1 MLRGEIS
8 PPKRRV
14 MEREKILNLLYRS
27 GYIKDGD
34 IKKVH
39 DEKKDDEDIFQ
50 ALLRLGILTEKDI
63 MNFFQNILPQKIWK
77 EEIEELQVPSHILN
91 SIPQD
96 FMRKYKVVPVKY
108 EKGKL
113 HVLMLN
119 PLNQNLINELRFYTK
134 AQSIVPYFAPLS
146 TIEKILD
153 KQFPQLGDVLSEIE
167 DTEVEIE
174 EEEKDVPIEQ
184 LMHATEEA
192 PIVKLA
198 NGLIYEAVRMG
209 ASDIHIEPFEKK
221 VNVRYRVD
229 GVLRIYHKLP
239 VNIKDSLVARYKIMA
254 NLDIAEK
261 RKPQDGRIRIRID
274 KKKIDLRVSTVPTVY
289 GEKVV
294 MRIQEAEKY
303 LNVKLEDL
311 GFEPDDLEKFRK
323 AIWKPWGMI
332 LVTGPTGSGKT
343 TTLYSALMER
353 NHPDVNIMT
362 AEDPVEVSIP
372 GINQVQVNERIGLTF
387 SNVLRAFLRQ
397 DPDIIL
403 VGEIRDFETADI
415 AIRASL
421 TGHLVFSTLHTNDAP
436 TTVTRLTDMGIEP
449 FLVGSSLILIVAQ
462 RLIRKL
468 CPECKV
474 PHDIP
479 KEALLRMG
487 LIDSMEEDIVI
498 YKASEKGC
506 STCNNT
512 GYKGRTAVHE
522 IMEIDDELRKLIIK
536 GGTADDLRELAKKKG
551 MRTLY
556 ESGLI
561 KVKKGITSLEE
572 VNRVLMQ

>member
-1 MLRGEIS
+1 
-8 PPKRRV
+8 
-14 MEREKILNLLYRS
+14 MEHERILNLLAKA
-27 GYIKDGD
+27 GFIKDHD
-34 IKKVH
+34 IRRILE
-39 DEKKDDEDIFQ
+39 EKKEDEDIFQ
-50 ALLRLGILTEKDI
+50 TLLRLNILTEKDI
-63 MNFFQNILPQKIWK
+63 MDFFHKILPRKVWK
-77 EEIEELQVPSHILN
+77 DEVNELEVPSHILN
-91 SIPQD
+91 AIPQE

-108 EKGKL
+108 DKGKL
-113 HVLMLN
+113 HVIMLN
-119 PLNQNLINELRFYTK
+119 PLNQNVVNEIRFYTK
-134 AQSIVPYFAPLS
+134 ANSVIPYVAPLS

-153 KQFPQLGDVLSEIE
+153 KQFPKLGDVLSQIE

-174 EEEKDVPIEQ
+174 KEEEGVSIED
-184 LMHATEEA
+184 LIHASEEA

-198 NGLIYEAVRMG
+198 NGLIYEAVSMG

-221 VNVRYRVD
+221 VVVRFRVD
-229 GVLRIYHKLP
+229 GVLRIYHQLP
-239 VNIKDSLVARYKIMA
+239 VNIKDSLIARYKIMS

-261 RKPQDGRIRIRID
+261 RKPQDGRIRIKIENR
-274 KKKIDLRVSTVPTVY
+274 KIDLRISTVPTVY
-289 GEKVV
+289 GEKIV

-303 LNVKLEDL
+303 LNVKLEEL
-311 GFEPDDLEKFRK
+311 GFEPDDLEKFRS

-362 AEDPVEVSIP
+362 AEDPVEVAIP

-403 VGEIRDFETADI
+403 VGEIRDYETGDI

-468 CPECKV
+468 CPSCKQ

-479 KEALLRMG
+479 KEALVRLG
-487 LIDSMEEDIVI
+487 LIESPDEDVVI

-506 STCNNT
+506 EVCNNT

-522 IMEIDDELRKLIIK
+522 IMEIDEELRKLIIK
-536 GGTADDLRELAKKKG
+536 GGTADDLRDLAVKKG

-556 ESGLI
+556 KSGLI

-572 VNRVLMQ
+572 INRVLMQ

>member
-1 MLRGEIS
+1 
-8 PPKRRV
+8 
-14 MEREKILNLLYRS
+14 MEHEKLLSLLNRA
-27 GYIKDGD
+27 GFIKEQD
-34 IKKVH
+34 IKNVLK
-39 DEKKDDEDIFQ
+39 ERKDDEDIFQ
-50 ALLRLGILTEKDI
+50 TLLRLGILKEQDI
-63 MNFFQNILPQKIWK
+63 QNFFQNILPQKVWK
-77 EEIEELQVPSHILN
+77 EELDELRVPSHILN
-91 SIPQD
+91 AIPQD
-96 FMRKYKVVPVKY
+96 FMRKFKVVPVSY
-108 EKGKL
+108 DKGRL
-113 HVLMLN
+113 HVIMLN
-119 PLNQNLINELRFYTK
+119 PLNQTLINELRFYTK

-146 TIEKILD
+146 TIERVLD
-153 KQFPQLGDVLSEIE
+153 KQFPQLGDVLSELE
-167 DTEVEIE
+167 GAEVEVE
-174 EEEKDVPIEQ
+174 EEENDVPVEQ
-184 LMHATEEA
+184 LMQESKDA

-198 NGLIYEAVRMG
+198 NGLITEAVKMG

-229 GVLRIYHKLP
+229 GVLKIYHKLP
-239 VNIKDSLVARYKIMA
+239 LNIKDSLVARYKIMSK
-254 NLDIAEK
+254 LDIAEK
-261 RKPQDGRIRIRID
+261 RKPQDGRIRLKID
-274 KKKIDLRVSTVPTVY
+274 RKKIDLRVSTVPTVY

-311 GFEPDDLEKFRK
+311 GFEPDDLKRFRD

-353 NHPDVNIMT
+353 NQPDVNIMT

-372 GINQVQVNERIGLTF
+372 GINQVHVNERIGLTF
-387 SNVLRAFLRQ
+387 SSVLRAFLRQ

-403 VGEIRDFETADI
+403 VGEIRDQETGDI

-449 FLVGSSLILIVAQ
+449 FLVGSSLVLVVAQ
-462 RLIRKL
+462 RLIRRL

-479 KEALLRMG
+479 KEALQRMG
-487 LIDSMEEDIVI
+487 LIKSPDEELTI
-498 YKASEKGC
+498 YKANEKGC
-506 STCNNT
+506 PTCNGT
-512 GYKGRTAVHE
+512 GYKGRMAVHE
-522 IMEIDDELRKLIIK
+522 IMEIDDDLRKLIIK
-536 GGTADDLRELAKKKG
+536 GGTADDIRELAKEKG

-556 ESGLI
+556 QSGLI

>member
-1 MLRGEIS
+1 
-8 PPKRRV
+8 
-14 MEREKILNLLYRS
+14 MENEKILNLL
-27 GYIKDGD
+27 IKAGFLKENDA
-34 IKKVH
+34 KRAVA
-39 DEKKDDEDIFQ
+39 EARDDEDIFQ
-50 ALLRLGILTEKDI
+50 TLLRLGIMSDKDI
-63 MNFFQNILPQKIWK
+63 MAFFQNILPQKVWK
-77 EEIEELQVPSHILN
+77 GSIENLDIPSHILN

-96 FMRKYKVVPVKY
+96 FLRKYKIVPVKY

-119 PLNQNLINELRFYTK
+119 PLNQSLVNELRFHTK
-134 AQSIVPYFAPLS
+134 ASTIITYFAPLT
-146 TIEKILD
+146 TIEKVLD
-153 KQFPQLGDVLSEIE
+153 KHFPKLGDVLSQIQ
-167 DTEVEIE
+167 DADVEIE
-174 EEEKDVPIEQ
+174 KEDDELPIDQ

-198 NGLIYEAVRMG
+198 NGLIYESVSMG

-221 VNVRYRVD
+221 VLVRYRVD
-229 GVLRIYHKLP
+229 GVLRIYHQLP
-239 VNIKDSLVARYKIMA
+239 SNIKDSLVARYKIMS

-261 RKPQDGRIRIRID
+261 RKPQDGRIRIKIEG
-274 KKKIDLRVSTVPTVY
+274 KKIDLRVSTVPTVY

-311 GFEPDDLEKFRK
+311 GFEEDDLEKFRN

-353 NHPDVNIMT
+353 NQPDVNIMT
-362 AEDPVEVSIP
+362 AEDPVEVAIP
-372 GINQVQVNERIGLTF
+372 GINQVQVNEKIGLTF

-403 VGEIRDFETADI
+403 VGEIRDQETGDI

-436 TTVTRLTDMGIEP
+436 TTISRLTDMGIEP
-449 FLVGSSLILIVAQ
+449 FLVGSSLVLVVAQ
-462 RLIRKL
+462 RLVRKL
-468 CPECKV
+468 CSNCKR

-479 KEALLRMG
+479 KEALVRMG
-487 LIDSMEEDIVI
+487 LIKDTSEDITVF
-498 YKASEKGC
+498 KASEKGC
-506 STCNNT
+506 EVCGFT

-536 GGTADDLRELAKKKG
+536 GATADEIREAAKKAG

-556 ESGLI
+556 GSGLL

-572 VNRVLMQ
+572 INRVLMQ

>member
-1 MLRGEIS
+1 
-8 PPKRRV
+8 
-14 MEREKILNLLYRS
+14 MEHEKILNLLVKA
-27 GYIKDGD
+27 GFIKDQD
-34 IKKVH
+34 VKKVLQ
-39 DEKKDDEDIFQ
+39 ERNEDEDIFQ
-50 ALLRLGILTEKDI
+50 TLLRLNILTEKDI
-63 MNFFQNILPQKIWK
+63 MDFFQNILPQKIWRGDVTK
-77 EEIEELQVPSHILN
+77 LEVPSHILN
-91 SIPQD
+91 SIPQE

-108 EKGKL
+108 DKGKL
-113 HVLMLN
+113 HVIMLN
-119 PLNQNLINELRFYTK
+119 PLNHNLVNEIRFYTK
-134 AQSIVPYFAPLS
+134 ANSVIPYFAPLS

-153 KQFPQLGDVLSEIE
+153 RQFPKLGDVLSQIE
-167 DTEVEIE
+167 ETEVEIE
-174 EEEKDVPIEQ
+174 KEDEETPIDQ

-198 NGLIYEAVRMG
+198 NGLIYEAVSMG

-221 VNVRYRVD
+221 VIVRYRVD
-229 GVLRIYHKLP
+229 GVLRIYHQLP
-239 VNIKDSLVARYKIMA
+239 ANVKDSLVARYKIMS

-261 RKPQDGRIRIRID
+261 RKPQDGRIRIRIE

-311 GFEPDDLEKFRK
+311 GFEPDDLEKFRN

-387 SNVLRAFLRQ
+387 SSVLRAFLRQ

-403 VGEIRDFETADI
+403 VGEIRDHETGDI

-449 FLVGSSLILIVAQ
+449 FLVGSSLILVVAQ

-468 CPECKV
+468 CPNCKQ

-479 KEALLRMG
+479 KEALVRLG
-487 LIDSMEEDIVI
+487 LIKSPDEDIVI

-506 STCNNT
+506 EVCNNT

-522 IMEIDDELRKLIIK
+522 IMEIDEELRKLIIK
-536 GGTADDLRELAKKKG
+536 GGTADDIRDLAVKKG

-556 ESGLI
+556 QSGLL

-572 VNRVLMQ
+572 INRVLMQ

>member
-1 MLRGEIS
+1 
-8 PPKRRV
+8 
-14 MEREKILNLLYRS
+14 MEHEKILNLLVKA
-27 GYIKDGD
+27 GFIKDQD
-34 IKKVH
+34 VKKVLK
-39 DEKKDDEDIFQ
+39 EKKEDEDIFQ
-50 ALLRLGILTEKDI
+50 TLLRLKILSEKDI

-77 EEIEELQVPSHILN
+77 EEVSELEVPSHILN
-91 SIPQD
+91 SIPQE

-113 HVLMLN
+113 HVIMLN
-119 PLNQNLINELRFYTK
+119 PLNQNLVNEIRFYTK
-134 AQSIVPYFAPLS
+134 ASSVIPYVAPLS

-153 KQFPQLGDVLSEIE
+153 KQFPKLGDVLSQIE

-174 EEEKDVPIEQ
+174 KDEEETPIEQ
-184 LMHATEEA
+184 LIHATEEA

-198 NGLIYEAVRMG
+198 NGLIYEAVSMG

-221 VNVRYRVD
+221 VIVRYRVD
-229 GVLRIYHKLP
+229 GVLRIYHQLP

-261 RKPQDGRIRIRID
+261 RKPQDGRIRIKIEKR
-274 KKKIDLRVSTVPTVY
+274 KIDLRVSTVPTVY

-294 MRIQEAEKY
+294 MRIQEAERY

-311 GFEPDDLEKFRK
+311 GFEPDDLEKFRR

-362 AEDPVEVSIP
+362 AEDPVEVAIP

-403 VGEIRDFETADI
+403 VGEIRDYETGDI

-468 CPECKV
+468 CPNCKQ

-479 KEALLRMG
+479 KEALVRLG
-487 LIDSMEEDIVI
+487 LIESPDEDIVV

-506 STCNNT
+506 EVCNNT

-522 IMEIDDELRKLIIK
+522 IMEIDEELRKLIIK
-536 GGTADDLRELAKKKG
+536 GGTADDLRDLAVKKG

-556 ESGLI
+556 KSGLI

-572 VNRVLMQ
+572 INRVLMQ

>member
-1 MLRGEIS
+1 
-8 PPKRRV
+8 
-14 MEREKILNLLYRS
+14 MENEKILNLL
-27 GYIKDGD
+27 IKAGFL
-34 IKKVH
+34 KEEEAKRAVA
-39 DEKKDDEDIFQ
+39 EARDDEDIFQ
-50 ALLRLGILTEKDI
+50 TLLRLGIMSDKDI
-63 MNFFQNILPQKIWK
+63 MAFFQNILPQKVWK
-77 EEIEELQVPSHILN
+77 GSIENLDIPSHILN

-96 FMRKYKVVPVKY
+96 FLRKYKIVPVRY
-108 EKGKL
+108 DKGKL

-119 PLNQNLINELRFYTK
+119 PLNQSLVNELRFHTK
-134 AQSIVPYFAPLS
+134 ASTIITYFAPLT
-146 TIEKILD
+146 TIEKVLD
-153 KQFPQLGDVLSEIE
+153 KHFPKLGDVLSQIQ
-167 DTEVEIE
+167 DADVEIE
-174 EEEKDVPIEQ
+174 KDDDELPIDQ

-198 NGLIYEAVRMG
+198 NGLIYESVSMG

-221 VNVRYRVD
+221 VLVRYRVD
-229 GVLRIYHKLP
+229 GVLRIYHQLP
-239 VNIKDSLVARYKIMA
+239 ANIKDSLVARYKIMS

-261 RKPQDGRIRIRID
+261 RKPQDGRIRIKIEG
-274 KKKIDLRVSTVPTVY
+274 KKIDLRVSTVPTVY

-311 GFEPDDLEKFRK
+311 GFEEDDLEKFRN

-353 NHPDVNIMT
+353 NQPDVNIMT
-362 AEDPVEVSIP
+362 AEDPVEVAIP

-403 VGEIRDFETADI
+403 VGEIRDQETGDI

-436 TTVTRLTDMGIEP
+436 TTISRLTDMGIEP
-449 FLVGSSLILIVAQ
+449 FLVGSSLVLVVAQ
-462 RLIRKL
+462 RLVRKL
-468 CPECKV
+468 CNNCKR

-479 KEALLRMG
+479 KEALVRMG
-487 LIDSMEEDIVI
+487 LIKDTSEDITVF
-498 YKASEKGC
+498 KASEKGC
-506 STCNNT
+506 EVCGFT

-536 GGTADDLRELAKKKG
+536 GATADEIREAAKKAG

-556 ESGLI
+556 GSGLL

-572 VNRVLMQ
+572 INRVLMQ

>member
-1 MLRGEIS
+1 
-8 PPKRRV
+8 
-14 MEREKILNLLYRS
+14 MEPNKILNLLLKA
-27 GYIKDGD
+27 GFVKEQD
-34 IKKVH
+34 IGRVLKERK
-39 DEKKDDEDIFQ
+39 EDEDIFQ
-50 ALLRLGILTEKDI
+50 TLLRLNILTEKDI
-63 MNFFQNILPQKIWK
+63 MSFFQRILPQKIWK
-77 EEIEELQVPSHILN
+77 STEIKELDVPSHILN
-91 SIPQD
+91 SIPQE
-96 FMRKYKVVPVKY
+96 FMRKYKIVPVKY
-108 EKGKL
+108 ENGKL
-113 HVLMLN
+113 HVIMLN
-119 PLNQNLINELRFYTK
+119 PLNQNLINEIRFYTK
-134 AQSIVPYFAPLS
+134 ASSVIPYFAPLS

-153 KQFPQLGDVLSEIE
+153 KQFPKLGDVLSQIE

-174 EEEKDVPIEQ
+174 KEEGAPIEQ
-184 LMHATEEA
+184 LIHASEEA

-198 NGLIYEAVRMG
+198 NGLIYEAVSMG

-221 VNVRYRVD
+221 VIVRYRVD
-229 GVLRIYHKLP
+229 GVLRIYHQLP

-261 RKPQDGRIRIRID
+261 RKPQDGRIRIKIE

-311 GFEPDDLEKFRK
+311 GFEPDDLEKFRS

-362 AEDPVEVSIP
+362 AEDPVEVTIP

-403 VGEIRDFETADI
+403 VGEIRDHETGDI

-468 CPECKV
+468 CPNCKQ
-474 PHDIP
+474 PHDVP
-479 KEALLRMG
+479 KEALVRLG
-487 LIDSMEEDIVI
+487 LIDSPQEDIVI
-498 YKASEKGC
+498 YRASEKGC
-506 STCNNT
+506 DVCNYT

-522 IMEIDDELRKLIIK
+522 IMEIDEEIRKLIIK
-536 GGTADDLRELAKKKG
+536 GGTADDIRELAVRKG

-556 ESGLI
+556 KSGLI
-561 KVKKGITSLEE
+561 KVKKGISSLEE
-572 VNRVLMQ
+572 INRVLMQ

>member
-1 MLRGEIS
+1 
-8 PPKRRV
+8 
-14 MEREKILNLLYRS
+14 MEHEKLLNLLLKA
-27 GYIKDGD
+27 GYIKDED
-34 IKKVH
+34 IKKVL
-39 DEKKDDEDIFQ
+39 EGRKEDEDIFQ
-50 ALLRLGILTEKDI
+50 TLLRLGILKEKDI
-63 MNFFQNILPQKIWK
+63 MNFFQTILPQKVWK
-77 EEIEELQVPSHILN
+77 DEVEELQVPSHILN

-96 FMRKYKVVPVKY
+96 FMRKFKVVPVLY
-108 EKGKL
+108 DKGKL
-113 HVLMLN
+113 HVVMLN

-134 AQSIVPYFAPLS
+134 AQSIVPYVAPLS

-153 KQFPQLGDVLSEIE
+153 KQFPQLGDVLSQIE

-174 EEEKDVPIEQ
+174 EEEADTDINQ
-184 LMHATEEA
+184 LLHATEEA

-198 NGLIYEAVRMG
+198 NGLIFEAVRMG

-221 VNVRYRVD
+221 VLVRYRVD
-229 GVLRIYHKLP
+229 GVLKIYHQLP
-239 VNIKDSLVARYKIMA
+239 INIKDSLVARYKIMS

-261 RKPQDGRIRIRID
+261 RKPQDGRIRLKIER
-274 KKKIDLRVSTVPTVY
+274 KKIDLRVSTVPTVY

-303 LNVKLEDL
+303 LSVKLEDL

-353 NHPDVNIMT
+353 NEPDVNIMT
-362 AEDPVEVSIP
+362 AEDPVEVAIP

-387 SNVLRAFLRQ
+387 SSVLRAFLRQ

-403 VGEIRDFETADI
+403 VGEIRDQETGDI

-449 FLVGSSLILIVAQ
+449 FLVGSSLILVVAQ
-462 RLIRKL
+462 RLIRRL
-468 CPECKV
+468 CPDCKV
-474 PHDIP
+474 PHDVP
-479 KEALLRMG
+479 KEALVRMG
-487 LIDSMEEDIVI
+487 IIKSPDEEVTI

-506 STCNNT
+506 ATCNNT
-512 GYKGRTAVHE
+512 GYKGRMAVHE
-522 IMEIDDELRKLIIK
+522 IMEIDDDLRKLIIK
-536 GGTADDLRELAKKKG
+536 GGTADEIRELAINKG

-556 ESGLI
+556 QAGML
-561 KVKKGITSLEE
+561 KVKKGITSIEE

>member
-1 MLRGEIS
+1 
-8 PPKRRV
+8 
-14 MEREKILNLLYRS
+14 MENEKILNLL
-27 GYIKDGD
+27 IKAGFLKEEDA
-34 IKKVH
+34 KRAVA
-39 DEKKDDEDIFQ
+39 EARDDEDIFQ
-50 ALLRLGILTEKDI
+50 TLLRLGIMSDKDI
-63 MNFFQNILPQKIWK
+63 MAFFQNILPQKVWK
-77 EEIEELQVPSHILN
+77 GSIENLDIPSHILN

-96 FMRKYKVVPVKY
+96 FLRKYKIVPVRY
-108 EKGKL
+108 DKGKL

-119 PLNQNLINELRFYTK
+119 PLNQSLVNELRFHTK
-134 AQSIVPYFAPLS
+134 ASTIITYFAPLT
-146 TIEKILD
+146 TIEKVLD
-153 KQFPQLGDVLSEIE
+153 KHFPKLGDVLSQIQ
-167 DTEVEIE
+167 DADVEIE
-174 EEEKDVPIEQ
+174 KDDDELPIDQ

-198 NGLIYEAVRMG
+198 NGLIYESVSMG

-221 VNVRYRVD
+221 VLVRYRVD
-229 GVLRIYHKLP
+229 GVLRIYHQLP
-239 VNIKDSLVARYKIMA
+239 ANIKDSLVARYKIMS

-261 RKPQDGRIRIRID
+261 RKPQDGRIRIKIEG
-274 KKKIDLRVSTVPTVY
+274 KKIDLRVSTVPTVY

-311 GFEPDDLEKFRK
+311 GFEDDDLEKFRN

-353 NHPDVNIMT
+353 NQPDVNIMT
-362 AEDPVEVSIP
+362 AEDPVEVAIP

-403 VGEIRDFETADI
+403 VGEIRDQETGDI

-436 TTVTRLTDMGIEP
+436 TTISRLTDMGIEP
-449 FLVGSSLILIVAQ
+449 FLVGSSLVLVVAQ
-462 RLIRKL
+462 RLVRKL
-468 CPECKV
+468 CSNCKR

-479 KEALLRMG
+479 KEALVRMG
-487 LIDSMEEDIVI
+487 LIKDTSEDLTVF
-498 YKASEKGC
+498 KASEKGC
-506 STCNNT
+506 EVCGFT

-536 GGTADDLRELAKKKG
+536 GATADEIREAAKKAG

-556 ESGLI
+556 GSGLL

-572 VNRVLMQ
+572 INRVLMQ

>member
-1 MLRGEIS
+1 
-8 PPKRRV
+8 
-14 MEREKILNLLYRS
+14 MEHERIINLL
-27 GYIKDGD
+27 IKAGFLKEEDA
-34 IKKVH
+34 KRAVA
-39 DEKKDDEDIFQ
+39 EARDDEDIFQ
-50 ALLRLGILTEKDI
+50 TLLRLGILSEKDI
-63 MNFFQNILPQKIWK
+63 QAFFQNILPQKLWK
-77 EEIEELQVPSHILN
+77 GSVENIDIPSHILN
-91 SIPQD
+91 SLPQE
-96 FMRKYKVVPVKY
+96 FLRKYKIVPVKY
-108 EKGKL
+108 EKGNL

-119 PLNQNLINELRFYTK
+119 PLNQSLINELRFHTK
-134 AQSIVPYFAPLS
+134 ATAIKPYFAPLS
-146 TIEKILD
+146 TIEKVLE
-153 KQFPQLGDVLSEIE
+153 KQFPKLGDVLNQIQ
-167 DTEVEIE
+167 DANVEIE
-174 EEEKDVPIEQ
+174 KEEEEPTIDQ
-184 LMHATEEA
+184 LMHASEDA

-198 NGLIYEAVRMG
+198 NGLIYESVSMG
-209 ASDIHIEPFEKK
+209 ASDIHVEPFEKK
-221 VNVRYRVD
+221 VIVRYRVD
-229 GVLRIYHKLP
+229 GVLKIYHQLP
-239 VNIKDSLVARYKIMA
+239 INIKDSLVARYKIMS

-261 RKPQDGRIRIRID
+261 RKPQDGRIRIKIEG
-274 KKKIDLRVSTVPTVY
+274 KKIDLRVSTVPTVY

-311 GFEPDDLEKFRK
+311 GFEEDDLEKFRN

-353 NHPDVNIMT
+353 NQPDVNIMT
-362 AEDPVEVSIP
+362 AEDPVEVAIA

-403 VGEIRDFETADI
+403 VGEIRDQETGDI

-436 TTVTRLTDMGIEP
+436 TTISRLTDMGIEP
-449 FLVGSSLILIVAQ
+449 FLVGSSLVLVVAQ
-462 RLIRKL
+462 RLVRRL
-468 CPECKV
+468 CNNCKR

-479 KEALLRMG
+479 KEAMVRMG
-487 LIDSMEEDIVI
+487 LIKDTSEDLTIF
-498 YKASEKGC
+498 KASEKGC
-506 STCNNT
+506 EVCNFT

-522 IMEIDDELRKLIIK
+522 IMEIDDELRKLIIR
-536 GGTADDLRELAKKKG
+536 GATADEIREVAKKNG
-551 MRTLY
+551 MRTLFG
-556 ESGLI
+556 SGLL

>member
-1 MLRGEIS
+1 
-8 PPKRRV
+8 
-14 MEREKILNLLYRS
+14 MEHEKILNLLTKAGFLKES
-27 GYIKDGD
+27 DA
-34 IKKVH
+34 KKVLQ
-39 DEKKDDEDIFQ
+39 EKKDDEDIFQ
-50 ALLRLGILTEKDI
+50 TLLRLNILTEKDI
-63 MNFFQNILPQKIWK
+63 MSFFQNIMPQKIWK
-77 EEIEELQVPSHILN
+77 GEVVNLDIPSHILN
-91 SIPQD
+91 AIPQE
-96 FMRKYKVVPVKY
+96 FMRKFKVVPVRY
-108 EKGKL
+108 DKGKL

-119 PLNQNLINELRFYTK
+119 PLNQSLINELRFYTK
-134 AQSIVPYFAPLS
+134 ASSIIPYVAPLS
-146 TIEKILD
+146 TIERILD
-153 KQFPQLGDVLSEIE
+153 RQFPKLGDVLSQIE

-174 EEEKDVPIEQ
+174 KEEEDIPIEE

-198 NGLIYEAVRMG
+198 NGLIYEAVSMG

-221 VNVRYRVD
+221 VLVRYRVD
-229 GVLRIYHKLP
+229 GVLRVYHQLP
-239 VNIKDSLVARYKIMA
+239 LNIKDSLVARYKIMS

-261 RKPQDGRIRIRID
+261 RKPQDGRIRIKIEN
-274 KKKIDLRVSTVPTVY
+274 KKIDLRVSTVPTVY

-311 GFEPDDLEKFRK
+311 GFETDDLEKFRT

-353 NHPDVNIMT
+353 NQPDVNIMT
-362 AEDPVEVSIP
+362 AEDPVEVAIP

-403 VGEIRDFETADI
+403 VGEIRDLETADI

-436 TTVTRLTDMGIEP
+436 TTVTRLVDMGIEP

-468 CPECKV
+468 CPNCKQPYEV
-474 PHDIP
+474 P
-479 KEALLRMG
+479 KEALIRLG
-487 LIDSMEEDIVI
+487 LIRSPEEEIVI
-498 YKASEKGC
+498 YRASEKGC
-506 STCNNT
+506 STCNLT

-522 IMEIDDELRKLIIK
+522 ILEVDDDIRKLIIK
-536 GGTADDLRELAKKKG
+536 GGTADDIRDLAIKKG

-556 ESGLI
+556 QSGLI
-561 KVKKGITSLEE
+561 KVKKGITSVEE

>member
-1 MLRGEIS
+1 
-8 PPKRRV
+8 
-14 MEREKILNLLYRS
+14 
-27 GYIKDGD
+27 
-34 IKKVH
+34 
-39 DEKKDDEDIFQ
+39 
-50 ALLRLGILTEKDI
+50 

-77 EEIEELQVPSHILN
+77 EEVSELEVPSHILN
-91 SIPQD
+91 SIPQE

-113 HVLMLN
+113 HVIMLN
-119 PLNQNLINELRFYTK
+119 PLNQNLVNEIRFYTK
-134 AQSIVPYFAPLS
+134 ASSVIPYVASLS

-153 KQFPQLGDVLSEIE
+153 KQFPKLGDVLSQIE

-174 EEEKDVPIEQ
+174 KDEEETPIEQ
-184 LMHATEEA
+184 LIHATEEA

-198 NGLIYEAVRMG
+198 NGLIYEAVSMG

-221 VNVRYRVD
+221 VIVRYRVD
-229 GVLRIYHKLP
+229 GVLRIYHQLP

-261 RKPQDGRIRIRID
+261 RKPQDGRIRIKIEKR
-274 KKKIDLRVSTVPTVY
+274 KIDLRVSTVPTVY

-294 MRIQEAEKY
+294 MRIQEAERY

-311 GFEPDDLEKFRK
+311 GFEPDDLEKFRR

-362 AEDPVEVSIP
+362 AEDPVEVAIP

-403 VGEIRDFETADI
+403 VGEIRDYETGDI

-468 CPECKV
+468 CPNCKQ

-479 KEALLRMG
+479 KEALVRLG
-487 LIDSMEEDIVI
+487 LIESPDEDIVV
-498 YKASEKGC
+498 YKANEKGC
-506 STCNNT
+506 EVCNNT

-522 IMEIDDELRKLIIK
+522 IMEIDEELRKLIIK
-536 GGTADDLRELAKKKG
+536 GGTADDLRDLAVKKG

-556 ESGLI
+556 KSGLI

-572 VNRVLMQ
+572 INRVLMQ

>member
-1 MLRGEIS
+1 
-8 PPKRRV
+8 
-14 MEREKILNLLYRS
+14 MENEKILNLL
-27 GYIKDGD
+27 IKAGFLKEEDA
-34 IKKVH
+34 KRAVA
-39 DEKKDDEDIFQ
+39 EARDDEDIFQ
-50 ALLRLGILTEKDI
+50 TLLRLGILSDKDI
-63 MNFFQNILPQKIWK
+63 MAFFQTILPQKLWK
-77 EEIEELQVPSHILN
+77 GSIENLDIPSHILN
-91 SIPQD
+91 SIPQE
-96 FMRKYKVVPVKY
+96 FLRKYKIVPVKY

-119 PLNQNLINELRFYTK
+119 PLNQSLVNELRFHTK
-134 AQSIVPYFAPLS
+134 ASTIVTYFAPLT
-146 TIEKILD
+146 TIEKVLD
-153 KQFPQLGDVLSEIE
+153 KHFPKLGDVLSQIQ
-167 DTEVEIE
+167 DADVEIE
-174 EEEKDVPIEQ
+174 KEENEVPIEQ

-198 NGLIYEAVRMG
+198 NGLIYESVSMG

-221 VNVRYRVD
+221 VLVRYRVD
-229 GVLRIYHKLP
+229 GVLRIYHQLP
-239 VNIKDSLVARYKIMA
+239 ANIKDSLVARYKIMS

-261 RKPQDGRIRIRID
+261 RKPQDGRIRIKIEG
-274 KKKIDLRVSTVPTVY
+274 KKIDLRVSTVPTVY

-311 GFEPDDLEKFRK
+311 GFEEDDLEKFRN

-353 NHPDVNIMT
+353 NQPDVNIMT
-362 AEDPVEVSIP
+362 AEDPVEVAIP

-403 VGEIRDFETADI
+403 VGEIRDQETGDI

-436 TTVTRLTDMGIEP
+436 TTISRLTDMGIEP
-449 FLVGSSLILIVAQ
+449 FLVGSSLVLVVAQ
-462 RLIRKL
+462 RLVRRL
-468 CPECKV
+468 CNNCKR

-479 KEALLRMG
+479 KEALVRMG
-487 LIDSMEEDIVI
+487 LIKDPSEDITVF
-498 YKASEKGC
+498 KANEKGC
-506 STCNNT
+506 EVCGFT

-522 IMEIDDELRKLIIK
+522 IMEIDDELRKLVIK
-536 GGTADDLRELAKKKG
+536 GATADEIREVAKKNG

-556 ESGLI
+556 GSGLL

>member
-1 MLRGEIS
+1 
-8 PPKRRV
+8 
-14 MEREKILNLLYRS
+14 MENEKILNLL
-27 GYIKDGD
+27 IKAGFLKENDA
-34 IKKVH
+34 KRAVA
-39 DEKKDDEDIFQ
+39 EARDDEDIFQ
-50 ALLRLGILTEKDI
+50 TLLRLGIMSDKDI
-63 MNFFQNILPQKIWK
+63 MAFFQNILPQKVWK
-77 EEIEELQVPSHILN
+77 GSIENLDIPSHILN

-96 FMRKYKVVPVKY
+96 FLRKYKIVPVKY

-119 PLNQNLINELRFYTK
+119 PLNQSLVNELRFHTK
-134 AQSIVPYFAPLS
+134 ASTIVTYFAPLT
-146 TIEKILD
+146 TIEKVLD
-153 KQFPQLGDVLSEIE
+153 KHFPKLGDVLSQIQ
-167 DTEVEIE
+167 DAEVEIE
-174 EEEKDVPIEQ
+174 KEDDELPIDQ

-198 NGLIYEAVRMG
+198 NGLIYESVSMG
-209 ASDIHIEPFEKK
+209 ASDIHVEPFEKK
-221 VNVRYRVD
+221 VLVRYRVD
-229 GVLRIYHKLP
+229 GVLRIYHQLP
-239 VNIKDSLVARYKIMA
+239 ANIKDSLVARYKIMS

-261 RKPQDGRIRIRID
+261 RKPQDGRIRIKIEG
-274 KKKIDLRVSTVPTVY
+274 KKIDLRVSTVPTVY

-311 GFEPDDLEKFRK
+311 GFEEDDLEKFRN

-353 NHPDVNIMT
+353 NQPDVNIMT
-362 AEDPVEVSIP
+362 AEDPVEVAIP

-403 VGEIRDFETADI
+403 VGEIRDQETGDI

-436 TTVTRLTDMGIEP
+436 TTISRLTDMGIEP
-449 FLVGSSLILIVAQ
+449 FLVGSSLVLVVAQ
-462 RLIRKL
+462 RLVRKL
-468 CPECKV
+468 CNNCKR

-479 KEALLRMG
+479 KEALVRMG
-487 LIDSMEEDIVI
+487 LIKDTSEDITVF
-498 YKASEKGC
+498 KASEKGC
-506 STCNNT
+506 EVCGFT

-536 GGTADDLRELAKKKG
+536 GATADEIREAAKKAG

-556 ESGLI
+556 GSGLL

-572 VNRVLMQ
+572 INRVLMQ

>member
-1 MLRGEIS
+1 
-8 PPKRRV
+8 
-14 MEREKILNLLYRS
+14 MEHEKILNLL
-27 GYIKDGD
+27 IKAGFLKEEDAR
-34 IKKVH
+34 KVLK
-39 DEKKDDEDIFQ
+39 EKKEDEDIFQ
-50 ALLRLGILTEKDI
+50 TLLRLNILSEKDI
-63 MNFFQNILPQKIWK
+63 MSFFQNILPQKIWK
-77 EEIEELQVPSHILN
+77 GDINDLEVPSHILN
-91 SIPQD
+91 AIPQE

-108 EKGKL
+108 DKGKL

-119 PLNQNLINELRFYTK
+119 PLNQSLINELRFYTK
-134 AQSIVPYFAPLS
+134 ASSIIPYVAPLT
-146 TIEKILD
+146 TIERVID
-153 KQFPQLGDVLSEIE
+153 KQFPKLGDVLSQIE

-174 EEEKDVPIEQ
+174 REEEDVPIEQ

-198 NGLIYEAVRMG
+198 NGLIYEAVSMG
-209 ASDIHIEPFEKK
+209 ASDIHIEPFEKR
-221 VNVRYRVD
+221 VLVRYRVD
-229 GVLRIYHKLP
+229 GVLRIYHQLP
-239 VNIKDSLVARYKIMA
+239 LNVRDSLVARYKIMS

-261 RKPQDGRIRIRID
+261 RKPQDGRIRIKIE

-311 GFEPDDLEKFRK
+311 GFEPDDLEKFRN

-353 NHPDVNIMT
+353 NQPDVNIMT
-362 AEDPVEVSIP
+362 AEDPVEVAIP

-403 VGEIRDFETADI
+403 VGEIRDQETGDI

-449 FLVGSSLILIVAQ
+449 FLVGSSLILVVAQ

-468 CPECKV
+468 CPSCKK
-474 PHDIP
+474 PYDIP
-479 KEALLRMG
+479 KEALLRLG
-487 LIDSMEEDIVI
+487 LISSPEEEVVI
-498 YKASEKGC
+498 YRASEKGC
-506 STCNNT
+506 SSCNGA

-522 IMEIDDELRKLIIK
+522 IMEIDEDLRKLIIK
-536 GGTADDLRELAKKKG
+536 GGTADDIRDLAIQKG

-556 ESGLI
+556 QSGLL
-561 KVKKGITSLEE
+561 KVKKGITSIEE